1 MTLENMLHQKL
12 SEWRPHNAPET
23 LTVADDAG
31 VWSVDVRAAAV
42 DIVGARLWDVTF
54 RRANTTLDAAALK
67 TWAEKIAARATGL
80 LEPLR
85 VLEIDEQQ
93 HAALL
98 RSDKPGQRGDAVQ
111 YYEVRLSADGTATV
125 QRFQAAQQPKARRQ
139 QIEFTLTHDALA
151 KLAADVTA

>member
-1 MTLENMLHQKL
+1 MTLENMLQQKL
-12 SEWRPHNAPET
+12 SKWRPHNAPET
-23 LTVADDAG
+23 LTVADEAG
-31 VWSVDVRAAAV
+31 VWSVAIRAAAV
-42 DIVGARLWDVTF
+42 DVVGARLVDVTF

-67 TWAEKIAARATGL
+67 TWGQNIAARVTGL

-85 VLEIDEQQ
+85 VLEIDEHQ

-125 QRFQAAQQPKARRQ
+125 QRFQAPQHPETKRQ

-151 KLAADVTA
+151 KLTADITA